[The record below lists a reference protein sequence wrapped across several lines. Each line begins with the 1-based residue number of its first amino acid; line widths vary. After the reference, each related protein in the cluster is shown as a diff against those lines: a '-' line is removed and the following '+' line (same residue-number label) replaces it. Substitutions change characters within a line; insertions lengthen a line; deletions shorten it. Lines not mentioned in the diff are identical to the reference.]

1 MKSNKLTPKHP
12 SPSTLPPAAAAV
24 AAVDTAG
31 TPTLPTAADAAEVV
45 DTARATTLPT
55 AAAEAPHSNPPID
68 SAQRRRKI
76 SNYSNTKA
84 YNCNLSVHKSIFA
97 ELGIKL
103 KSKPRHIKISAA
115 PPLHGWVSK
124 TCKKTNG
131 TMAVHHISTA
141 RWPAHIYMNGTKASH
156 HISTARWP
164 TCTVKSFC

>member
-1 MKSNKLTPKHP
+1 MSHIIHLNISNPTVHLTKCTTIHYEEQQAHPKHP

-84 YNCNLSVHKSIFA
+84 YNCNLSVDKSKFA

-103 KSKPRHIKISAA
+103 
-115 PPLHGWVSK
+115 
-124 TCKKTNG
+124 
-131 TMAVHHISTA
+131 
-141 RWPAHIYMNGTKASH
+141 
-156 HISTARWP
+156 
-164 TCTVKSFC
+164 

>member
-31 TPTLPTAADAAEVV
+31 TPTLPTAADAAEVA

-84 YNCNLSVHKSIFA
+84 YNCNLSVDKSKFA

-103 KSKPRHIKISAA
+103 
-115 PPLHGWVSK
+115 
-124 TCKKTNG
+124 
-131 TMAVHHISTA
+131 
-141 RWPAHIYMNGTKASH
+141 
-156 HISTARWP
+156 
-164 TCTVKSFC
+164 